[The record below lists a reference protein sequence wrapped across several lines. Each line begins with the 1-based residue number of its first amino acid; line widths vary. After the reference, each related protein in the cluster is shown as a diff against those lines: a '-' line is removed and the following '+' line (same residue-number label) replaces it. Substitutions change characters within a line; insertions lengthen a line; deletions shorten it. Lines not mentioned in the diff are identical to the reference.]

1 MSQIFPFFERVVDP
15 SKCGIVNPDNPKIGV
30 TFARSSA
37 VDRDKTKLEI
47 NRRNPDRPDSNLLR
61 SKRPRLKNQMSCSFP
76 PFLQVQDLVQASLA
90 TCVHMF

>member
-15 SKCGIVNPDNPKIGV
+15 FKCGIVNPDNPKIGV

-47 NRRNPDRPDSNLLR
+47 NRPDLI
-61 SKRPRLKNQMSCSFP
+61 
-76 PFLQVQDLVQASLA
+76 A
-90 TCVHMF
+90 TS